1 MVINTHRFLHKNLMT
16 ISRTNSRPI
25 QSPNIILLQFK
36 DIKMHGQILESID
49 QLAYIAVNV
58 YLRKVHLVL

>member
-1 MVINTHRFLHKNLMT
+1 MT
-16 ISRTNSRPI
+16 ISCTNSRPI

-36 DIKMHGQILESID
+36 DIKMLGQILGSID

-58 YLRKVHLVL
+58 YLKKVHLVL